1 MQLQQP
7 RSEAEILNA
16 WLPYNAPFR
25 YHGATMFQNPEI
37 ALDSLPGTEELDW
50 QSLHPNFKRRLR
62 LQRALFLLVVAIALA
77 TASLILEFPRWPV
90 LLLTSLWVI
99 LAVVLLGWPTLS
111 VPRKGYVVRDKD
123 IVFRS
128 GVVWR
133 SVTAIPFNRIQHVE
147 TSNTPFD
154 RRFDIATLQLFTAGG
169 ASGDLRIDGLG
180 RDTAEQLRVF
190 TLEKAGASIEDA

>member
-1 MQLQQP
+1 
-7 RSEAEILNA
+7 
-16 WLPYNAPFR
+16 
-25 YHGATMFQNPEI
+25 MFQNPEI
-37 ALDSLPGTEELDW
+37 ALESLPGTEELDW
-50 QSLHPNFKRRLR
+50 QPLHPNYKRRVR
-62 LQRALFLLVVAIALA
+62 LQRVLILLALA
-77 TASLILEFPRWPV
+77 VALSIGAFVLPFPRLPI
-90 LLLTSLWVI
+90 LLLSSLWVI

-128 GVVWR
+128 GVIWR

-154 RRFDIATLQLFTAGG
+154 RRYDIATLQLFTAGG
-169 ASGDLRIDGLG
+169 AGGDLRIDGLG

-190 TLEKAGASIEDA
+190 TLEKAGASIENA

>member
-1 MQLQQP
+1 
-7 RSEAEILNA
+7 
-16 WLPYNAPFR
+16 
-25 YHGATMFQNPEI
+25 MFQNPEI
-37 ALDSLPGTEELDW
+37 APESLPGTEELDW
-50 QSLHPNFKRRLR
+50 QSLHPNYRRRLR

-77 TASLILEFPRWPV
+77 TASLILDFPRWPV

-99 LAVVLLGWPTLS
+99 LAFVLLGWPTLS

-128 GVVWR
+128 GVIWR

-169 ASGDLRIDGLG
+169 AGGDLRIDGLG

-190 TLEKAGASIEDA
+190 TLEKAGASIENA

>member
-1 MQLQQP
+1 
-7 RSEAEILNA
+7 
-16 WLPYNAPFR
+16 
-25 YHGATMFQNPEI
+25 MFQNPEI

-50 QSLHPNFKRRLR
+50 QSLHPNYKRRVR
-62 LQRALFLLVVAIALA
+62 LQRVLILLALA
-77 TASLILEFPRWPV
+77 VALSIGAFVLHFPRLPI
-90 LLLTSLWVI
+90 LLLSSLWVI
-99 LAVVLLGWPTLS
+99 LAVVSLGWPTLS

-128 GVVWR
+128 GVIWR

-169 ASGDLRIDGLG
+169 AGGDLRIDGLG

-190 TLEKAGASIEDA
+190 TLEKAGASIENA

>member
-1 MQLQQP
+1 M
-7 RSEAEILNA
+7 RSSDRI
-16 WLPYNAPFR
+16 
-25 YHGATMFQNPEI
+25 
-37 ALDSLPGTEELDW
+37 
-50 QSLHPNFKRRLR
+50 
-62 LQRALFLLVVAIALA
+62 LA

-90 LLLTSLWVI
+90 LSLTSLWAV
-99 LAVVLLGWPTLS
+99 LAALLLGWPTLS

-128 GVVWR
+128 GVIWR

-147 TSNTPFD
+147 TSSTPFD

-169 ASGDLRIDGLG
+169 AGGDLRIDGLG

-190 TLEKAGASIEDA
+190 TLEKAGASIENT